1 MVQLFPRSKL
11 INSAVFGKVPPISPA
26 AINLKCGNIYHKI
39 ENLNLAIES
48 ARAIGCTVVN
58 ITPSLIMEKRE
69 HIILGL
75 IWQIIK
81 VTHSTRRSTSPATS
95 RSNATQ
101 RSSCSS
107 GQIRRTASCRN

>member
-1 MVQLFPRSKL
+1 MVENFLYSKL

-26 AINLKCGNIYHKI
+26 AINLHCVNVYHKI

-58 ITPSLIMEKRE
+58 ITPTLIMEKRE

-81 VTHSTRRSTSPATS
+81 VPPYSLRSTSPAKLPSSVTQKSTS
-95 RSNATQ
+95 SESQMNLMT
-101 RSSCSS
+101 S
-107 GQIRRTASCRN
+107 